1 MATENQKQFVA
12 DIESAIAAIRMKN
25 PDRPPERLTINEV
38 CELAGRNSID
48 MRAMVLRIAA
58 KPEDGHLL
66 RRLLHAFKSVDLCPQ
81 YLAQAVG
88 EIEQKGHSDKN
99 EQTKVLEPL
108 KFAAP
113 PPPSPTPPVAV
124 PKLITT
130 HGQAIEMPTAA
141 PKQMSSPGE
150 VMNQI
155 IRILDDLPEKQQR
168 RVIVS
173 VSAYFG
179 IGE

>member
-12 DIESAIAAIRMKN
+12 DIESAIAAIKLKN

-38 CELAGRNSID
+38 CELAGRNSIE
-48 MRAMVLRIAA
+48 MRAMVLRIAS
-58 KPEDGHLL
+58 KPEDMHLL

-81 YLAQAVG
+81 YLAQCISESEQGRRTAQNEEKQAQEALKLAVP
-88 EIEQKGHSDKN
+88 
-99 EQTKVLEPL
+99 PL
-108 KFAAP
+108 PPAP
-113 PPPSPTPPVAV
+113 V

-130 HGQAIEMPTAA
+130 QGQAIEMQPAAA
-141 PKQMSSPGE
+141 PRQQMQISPGDA
-150 VMNQI
+150 MNQI
-155 IRILDDLPEKQQR
+155 IKILEPLPEKQQR

>member
-38 CELAGRNSID
+38 CELAGRNSIE
-48 MRAMVLRIAA
+48 MRAMVLRMAA

-88 EIEQKGHSDKN
+88 EIEQNRHS
-99 EQTKVLEPL
+99 EQNAEKQAPEPL

-113 PPPSPTPPVAV
+113 QTSPASSAAV
-124 PKLITT
+124 PKLVTMQ
-130 HGQAIEMPTAA
+130 GQALEMPAA
-141 PKQMSSPGE
+141 ARQSVVSPGE
-150 VMNQI
+150 VMNQV
-155 IRILDDLPEKQQR
+155 IRILENLPEKQQR